1 MIFLKHCVA
10 FYKNIVYNTD
20 SNLKIGDKQMENNTP
35 RPDGRRVKMTKLLLK
50 QSLIELMREKSIHEI
65 SIKDI
70 CAGADVNRSTFYR
83 HYNTQF
89 ELYDDVLEDITKD
102 IGEIYASC
110 AGEDYTAQ
118 NFLTEILKYIEENRD
133 TFLVILSGNSNVSM
147 GETFNRFTN
156 RFIDTENASELSVYI
171 IQFIAAGMTS
181 FIWTWLNKEQ
191 RRSAEDVA
199 LIISSVMTHGIK
211 RSVSFART
219 MQERNEAKNLS
230 EKK

>member
-1 MIFLKHCVA
+1 
-10 FYKNIVYNTD
+10 
-20 SNLKIGDKQMENNTP
+20 MENVTQK
-35 RPDGRRVKMTKLLLK
+35 PDGRRVKMTKMLLK

-70 CAGADVNRSTFYR
+70 CGGADVNRSTFYR

-89 ELYDDVLEDITKD
+89 ELYDEVLEDITKD
-102 IGEIYASC
+102 IGEIYARC

-118 NFLTEILKYIEENRD
+118 NFLAEILKYIEANRD
-133 TFLVILSGNSNVSM
+133 TFLVILSGNSNISM

-156 RFIDTENASELSVYI
+156 RFIDMENASELSIYI

-181 FIWTWLNKEQ
+181 FIWTWLNKEN

-199 LIISSVMTHGIK
+199 LVISSVLTHGIK
-211 RSVSFART
+211 RSVNFARA
-219 MQERNEAKNLS
+219 MQEKQENKQ
-230 EKK
+230 

>member
-1 MIFLKHCVA
+1 
-10 FYKNIVYNTD
+10 
-20 SNLKIGDKQMENNTP
+20 MENVTK
-35 RPDGRRVKMTKLLLK
+35 PDGRRVRMTKMLLK
-50 QSLIELMREKSIHEI
+50 QSLIDLMHHKSIHDI

-70 CAGADVNRSTFYR
+70 CSGADINRSTFYR

-89 ELYDDVLEDITKD
+89 ELYDDILEDITYD
-102 IGEIYASC
+102 ISEIYAKC

-118 NFLTEILKYIEENRD
+118 TFLTEILKYIEEHRS

-156 RFIDTENASELSVYI
+156 RFIDTKNASELSVYI

-181 FIWTWLNKEQ
+181 FLWTWLNKEK

-199 LIISSVMTHGIK
+199 LIISSIMSHGIK
-211 RSVSFART
+211 RSVTFAHA
-219 MQERNEAKNLS
+219 MQEKNED
-230 EKK
+230 

>member
-1 MIFLKHCVA
+1 
-10 FYKNIVYNTD
+10 
-20 SNLKIGDKQMENNTP
+20 MENTIKKV
-35 RPDGRRVKMTKLLLK
+35 DGCRVKMTKRLLK
-50 QSLIELMREKSIHEI
+50 QSLIELMHEKSLHDI

-89 ELYDDVLEDITKD
+89 ELYDDIVEDITMD
-102 IGEIYASC
+102 IAGIYASC

-118 NFLTEILKYIEENRD
+118 GFLTEILKYIEVNRE

-156 RFIDTENASELSVYI
+156 RFIDAENASELSVYI
-171 IQFIAAGMTS
+171 IQFVAAGMTS
-181 FIWTWLNKEQ
+181 FLWTWLNKEK

-199 LIISSVMTHGIK
+199 LIISSIMTHGIK
-211 RSVSFART
+211 RSVKFAHAI
-219 MQERNEAKNLS
+219 QEE
-230 EKK
+230 